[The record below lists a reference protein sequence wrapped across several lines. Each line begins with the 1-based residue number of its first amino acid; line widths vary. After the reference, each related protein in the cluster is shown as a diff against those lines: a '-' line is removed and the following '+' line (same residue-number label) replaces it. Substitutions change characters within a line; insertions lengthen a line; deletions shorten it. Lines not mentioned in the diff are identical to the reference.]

1 MDRWR
6 SPAEQWLTQPGPEP
20 EIVEP
25 IDCNSLTY
33 LQSVYRDPSLPAGQ
47 RMRAA
52 IECLPFETP
61 KLSGP
66 PRRAGTRARR
76 AAATNFAERLKRA
89 VIRSRQGPKLIEHS
103 PPPPTID
110 HRPATSVPDRRFQRA

>member
-1 MDRWR
+1 MWKN
-6 SPAEQWLTQPGPEP
+6 PLAEGLFEPRPEP

-61 KLSGP
+61 KLS
-66 PRRAGTRARR
+66 
-76 AAATNFAERLKRA
+76 ATAIVPSDGEFAERLKRA
-89 VIRSRQGPKLIEHS
+89 IIRSRQGPKLIEHS
-103 PPPPTID
+103 PADIARDCPT
-110 HRPATSVPDRRFQRA
+110 A